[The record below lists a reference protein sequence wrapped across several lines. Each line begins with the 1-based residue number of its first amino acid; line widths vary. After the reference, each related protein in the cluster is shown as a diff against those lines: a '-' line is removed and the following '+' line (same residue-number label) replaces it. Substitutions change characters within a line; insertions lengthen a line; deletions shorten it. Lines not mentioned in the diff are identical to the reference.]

1 MPTSRRSA
9 LAAIASGD
17 PEPAEYES
25 AGSAKTGTAD
35 QTAVRSGIELREG
48 SIVAAGVVAVLTMP
62 ITAIC
67 LVIDVVR

>member
-1 MPTSRRSA
+1 MGFHAVRPWDSN
-9 LAAIASGD
+9 
-17 PEPAEYES
+17 PEPADSES
-25 AGSAKTGTAD
+25 AGSVKTGTAD

-48 SIVAAGVVAVLTMP
+48 SIVAAGVVAILTMS